1 MCGPMAI
8 GITTLAI
15 GVISSVASYA
25 QNEAQAQ
32 AQSAYQEAQAE
43 QYLKAANQNNKA
55 AQIEYVEKSAAER
68 IGQMQEQKAA
78 AEKVQDQQKERLRNQ
93 GTMIASSNAAGVA
106 FDQLMGE
113 YERQEANNKQ
123 RIREQYLNTAVNS
136 ELNLASFKRQ
146 TENRINSQQDYVYMD
161 SSASA
166 STYNAIGLGLG
177 IAGAGLSGFNA
188 YTDAQNKAGKEP
200 TKVYNQPRQ

>member
-55 AQIEYVEKSAAER
+55 AQIEYVEKSTAER

-161 SSASA
+161 SSGSA